1 MSHMSSYK
9 ADIKLENALQKG
21 RSVEED
27 PGWDILSD
35 AIYAAAEEK
44 NMDVGRTIRDYYGRA
59 ILCDW
64 ALVSPEMPRGLGI
77 KVDRKTGEIS
87 FVCDTYGGYERFVS
101 ALKDRIIQNYSA
113 LCVTR
118 ALSAL
123 NYKVEVDE
131 VGHPFDGKK
140 VLVRGVL

>member
-9 ADIKLENALQKG
+9 ADIKLDNAIERG

-27 PGWDILSD
+27 PGWDILSE
-35 AIYAAAEEK
+35 AIFAAAEDL
-44 NMDVGRTIRDYYGRA
+44 NLDVSHTIHDYYGRA

-64 ALVSPEMPRGLGI
+64 ALTGADMPRGLGVN
-77 KVDRKTGEIS
+77 VDRKTGEVTFIS
-87 FVCDTYGGYERFVS
+87 DNYGGYERLAS
-101 ALKDRIIQNYSA
+101 EIKDRIVQNYSA

-123 NYKVEVDE
+123 NYSVDMDE
-131 VGHPFDGKK
+131 VKHPIEGKK
-140 VLVRGVL
+140 VLIRGVL